1 MLGIQYYKAD
11 SSTYVVR
18 TAHGQTK
25 STGRGLSFFYNAA
38 TTSIAAVP
46 VSAQEAPFIFT
57 LQTGDY
63 QEITVQGQL
72 AYQIAEP
79 EVTAEIFNFTLSNKD
94 QSYITED
101 PMHLS
106 DRVIR
111 MAHALI
117 EAQIQGQNLRD
128 VLKLGPTLIETV
140 RQGFLTG
147 PALSA
152 LGLRLLDLSISRI
165 APTPETS
172 RALEATTR
180 EAILQDADDAIYS
193 RRKSAVEQERVI
205 KETELQTELT
215 VQQKE
220 QELAAKQV
228 ENERDI
234 LRGKTQTEQERIAAN
249 ISAETARTNLVT
261 LRGENSNS
269 EADAQAYAITAK
281 MQAFQSLPVEHL
293 KAMALAQ
300 MQPEQLMAM
309 ALESLAHNA
318 DKIGELNLGPEIFSS
333 AMQRASNKASRRQA
347 G

>member
-11 SSTYVVR
+11 SSTYVIR
-18 TAHGQTK
+18 TAQGKTK
-25 STGRGLSFFYNAA
+25 AAGRGLSFFYNAA

-57 LQTGDY
+57 LQTSDY

-72 AYQIAEP
+72 TYQIAEP
-79 EVTAEIFNFTLSNKD
+79 TVTAEVFNFTLNNSD
-94 QSYITED
+94 QDYVTED

-111 MAHALI
+111 MAHSLI
-117 EAQIQGQNLRD
+117 EAQVQGQSLRNVLNL
-128 VLKLGPTLIETV
+128 GQTLIDSV
-140 RQGFLTG
+140 RQGLVDG
-147 PALSA
+147 PALET

-234 LRGKTQTEQERIAAN
+234 LRGKTQTEQERMAAN
-249 ISAETARTNLVT
+249 IDAETVRTNLVQ
-261 LRGENSNS
+261 LRGQNSNQ
-269 EADAQAYAITAK
+269 EADAQAYAISAK
-281 MQAFQSLPVEHL
+281 MEAFQSLPVEHL

-300 MQPEQLMAM
+300 MQPEQLMAL
-309 ALESLAHNA
+309 ALDSLANNA
-318 DKIGELNLGPEIFSS
+318 DKIGELNLGPELFTS
-333 AMQRASNKASRRQA
+333 AFNKASKARNA
-347 G
+347 

>member
-11 SSTYVVR
+11 SSTYVIR
-18 TAHGQTK
+18 TAQGETK
-25 STGRGLSFFYNAA
+25 AAGRGLSFFYNAA

-57 LQTGDY
+57 LQTSDY

-72 AYQIAEP
+72 TYQIAEP
-79 EVTAEIFNFTLSNKD
+79 TVTAEVFNFTLNNSD
-94 QSYITED
+94 QDYVTED

-111 MAHALI
+111 MAHSLI
-117 EAQIQGQNLRD
+117 EAQVQGQSLRNVLNLGQRLID
-128 VLKLGPTLIETV
+128 GVRRGLLDGTALETLGI
-140 RQGFLTG
+140 
-147 PALSA
+147 
-152 LGLRLLDLSISRI
+152 RLLDLSISRI

-205 KETELQTELT
+205 KETELQTELS

-234 LRGKTQTEQERIAAN
+234 LRGKTQTEQERLAAN
-249 ISAETARTNLVT
+249 IEAETVRTNLVQ
-261 LRGENSNS
+261 LRGQNSNQ

-300 MQPEQLMAM
+300 MQPEQLMAL
-309 ALESLAHNA
+309 ALDSLANNA
-318 DKIGELNLGPEIFSS
+318 DKIGELNLGPELFTS
-333 AMQRASNKASRRQA
+333 AINRASKSRNA
-347 G
+347 

>member
-11 SSTYVVR
+11 SSTYVIR
-18 TAHGQTK
+18 TAQGETK
-25 STGRGLSFFYNAA
+25 SAGRGLSFFYNAA

-57 LQTGDY
+57 LQTSDY
-63 QEITVQGQL
+63 QEMTVQGQL
-72 AYQIAEP
+72 TYQIAEP
-79 EVTAEIFNFTLSNKD
+79 TITAEVFNFTLDNKD
-94 QSYITED
+94 QDYVTED

-117 EAQIQGQNLRD
+117 EAQVQGQTLRN
-128 VLKLGPTLIETV
+128 VLQQGQTLIDEV
-140 RQGFLTG
+140 RSGLAEGT
-147 PALSA
+147 ALEHI
-152 LGLRLLDLSISRI
+152 GLRLLDLSISRI

-234 LRGKTQTEQERIAAN
+234 LRGKTQTEQERLAAN
-249 ISAETARTNLVT
+249 ISAETERTDLVQ
-261 LRGENSNS
+261 LRGKNSNS

-300 MQPEQLMAM
+300 MQPEQLMAL
-309 ALESLAHNA
+309 ALDSLANNA
-318 DKIGELNLGPEIFSS
+318 DKIGELNLGPELFTS
-333 AMQRASNKASRRQA
+333 AIKRAGKRSTA
-347 G
+347 

>member
-11 SSTYVVR
+11 SSTYVIR
-18 TAHGQTK
+18 TAQGKTK
-25 STGRGLSFFYNAA
+25 DAGRGLSFFYNAA

-57 LQTGDY
+57 LQTSDY

-72 AYQIAEP
+72 TYQIAEP
-79 EVTAEIFNFTLSNKD
+79 TVTAEVFNFTLDNTD
-94 QSYITED
+94 QDYVTED

-111 MAHALI
+111 MAHSLI
-117 EAQIQGQNLRD
+117 EAQVQGQSLHN
-128 VLKLGPTLIETV
+128 VLKLGQTLIDTV
-140 RQGFLTG
+140 RLGLVDGT
-147 PALSA
+147 ALET

-234 LRGKTQTEQERIAAN
+234 LRGKTQTEQERMAAN
-249 ISAETARTNLVT
+249 IDAETVRTNLVQ
-261 LRGENSNS
+261 LRGLNSNQ

-281 MQAFQSLPVEHL
+281 MEAFQSLPVEHL

-300 MQPEQLMAM
+300 MQPEQLMAL
-309 ALESLAHNA
+309 ALDSLANNA
-318 DKIGELNLGPEIFSS
+318 DKIGELNLGPELFTS
-333 AMQRASNKASRRQA
+333 AINKARNA
-347 G
+347 

>member
-11 SSTYVVR
+11 SSTYVIR
-18 TAHGQTK
+18 TAQGKTK
-25 STGRGLSFFYNAA
+25 GAGRGLSFFYNAA

-46 VSAQEAPFIFT
+46 VNAQEAPFIFT
-57 LQTGDY
+57 LQTNDY

-72 AYQIAEP
+72 TYQIAEP
-79 EVTAEIFNFTLSNKD
+79 TVTAEVFNFTLNNRD
-94 QSYITED
+94 QDYITED

-111 MAHALI
+111 MAHSLI
-117 EAQIQGQNLRD
+117 EAQVQGQSLRN
-128 VLKLGPTLIETV
+128 VLKLGQTLIDSVRSDLVDGTALET
-140 RQGFLTG
+140 
-147 PALSA
+147 

-234 LRGKTQTEQERIAAN
+234 LRGKTQTEQERMAAN
-249 ISAETARTNLVT
+249 IDAESVRTNLVQ
-261 LRGENSNS
+261 LRGQNSNQ

-281 MQAFQSLPVEHL
+281 MEAFQSLPVEHL

-300 MQPEQLMAM
+300 MQPEQLMAL
-309 ALESLAHNA
+309 ALDSLANNA
-318 DKIGELNLGPEIFSS
+318 DKIGELNLGPELFTS
-333 AMQRASNKASRRQA
+333 AINKASKAHR
-347 G
+347 

>member
-11 SSTYVVR
+11 SSTYVIR
-18 TAHGQTK
+18 TAQGETK
-25 STGRGLSFFYNAA
+25 AAGRGLSFFYNAA

-57 LQTGDY
+57 LQTSDY

-72 AYQIAEP
+72 TYQIAEP
-79 EVTAEIFNFTLSNKD
+79 TVTAEVFNFTLNNSD
-94 QSYITED
+94 QDYVTED

-111 MAHALI
+111 MAHSLI
-117 EAQIQGQNLRD
+117 EAQVQGQSLRNVLNLGQR
-128 VLKLGPTLIETV
+128 LIDGVRRGLLDGTALET
-140 RQGFLTG
+140 
-147 PALSA
+147 

-205 KETELQTELT
+205 KETELQTELS

-234 LRGKTQTEQERIAAN
+234 LRGKTQTEQERLAAN
-249 ISAETARTNLVT
+249 IEAETVRTNLVQ
-261 LRGENSNS
+261 LRGQNSNQ

-300 MQPEQLMAM
+300 MQPEQLMAL
-309 ALESLAHNA
+309 ALDSLANNA
-318 DKIGELNLGPEIFSS
+318 DKIGELNLGPELFTS
-333 AMQRASNKASRRQA
+333 AINRASKSRNA
-347 G
+347 